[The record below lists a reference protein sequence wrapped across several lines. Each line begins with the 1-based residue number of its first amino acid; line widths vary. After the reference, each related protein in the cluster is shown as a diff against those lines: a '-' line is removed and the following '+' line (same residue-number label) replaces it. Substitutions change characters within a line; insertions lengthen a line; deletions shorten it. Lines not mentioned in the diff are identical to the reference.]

1 MQEQDS
7 RSLVQFR
14 KGKYGL
20 LKASN
25 LYLTAIHTQDS
36 DPFFLQTLDNRRIWV
51 LGACGSC
58 MLVIAGI
65 LRACREATA
74 RYLLSSKMLYGA
86 SR

>member
-14 KGKYGL
+14 KRKYGL

-58 MLVIAGI
+58 MLVLVGDSRDIAGMSGGDSMI
-65 LRACREATA
+65 FI
-74 RYLLSSKMLYGA
+74 G
-86 SR
+86 